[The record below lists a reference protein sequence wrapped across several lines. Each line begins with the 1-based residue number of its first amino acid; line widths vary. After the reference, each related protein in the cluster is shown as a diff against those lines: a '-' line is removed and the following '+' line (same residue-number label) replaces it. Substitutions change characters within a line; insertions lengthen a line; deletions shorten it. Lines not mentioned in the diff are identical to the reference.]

1 MIYQENVLTCD
12 IYNQIR
18 NSVGWS
24 SFSNRQANN
33 AIENSYNI
41 VAFDDD
47 KAVGMG
53 RLVGDGI
60 YYTIVGVAVDPQY
73 WHRGIGQMIVKKL
86 LDQANNNLFKNERCT
101 INLVVVQ
108 DKEEFYT
115 KLGFK
120 KISDEN
126 CGSGMK
132 LTFKK

>member
-60 YYTIVGVAVDPQY
+60 YYTIVDVAVDPQY

-101 INLVVVQ
+101 INLVAVQ

>member
-24 SFSNRQANN
+24 SFSNRQANS

-60 YYTIVGVAVDPQY
+60 YYTIVDVAVDPQ
-73 WHRGIGQMIVKKL
+73 IGRAHV
-86 LDQANNNLFKNERCT
+86 
-101 INLVVVQ
+101 
-108 DKEEFYT
+108 
-115 KLGFK
+115 
-120 KISDEN
+120 
-126 CGSGMK
+126 
-132 LTFKK
+132 